1 MGGEPRAWR
10 SCDGVVSGV
19 TETNFFAA
27 SKMDR
32 PPMRTIQT
40 PEEVVETALRALG
53 HRKQS
58 VISGWTN
65 WLAVEAE
72 RFVPRSVVT
81 KIAGKALRSHLED

>member
-1 MGGEPRAWR
+1 
-10 SCDGVVSGV
+10 
-19 TETNFFAA
+19 
-27 SKMDR
+27 MDR

-81 KIAGKALRSHLED
+81 KIAGKAAALAPGRLSFPAGFAAEGLRPAGTDK